1 MTPIL
6 SICIP
11 TYNRADILDRT
22 LKSIV
27 KEEVFRET
35 TDIEIVISD
44 NCSPDNTK
52 EVVEKYLSKF
62 PDKIKY
68 VRQENNIK
76 DKNFATV
83 LGYANGTFAKLHND
97 TLLVNKDGLTELVE
111 ILKAN
116 EDRSVVF
123 FVEIKKGEKASF
135 EKCSN
140 IEMFFDKVSYRAT
153 WIGGLCVN
161 SELYKTIENPAR
173 FSSLNF
179 SQIDIITRMLAKNSA
194 SLIVYSSFFEVQQL
208 NNKGGYN
215 VAEVFGT
222 NLIKILYSLKEE
234 EYISQKVVDK
244 IKKSVLKKVI
254 NFYYFDV
261 KKQYNFN
268 KSGYFKFL
276 FKYYKKY
283 PYFYINY
290 LKYQLLK
297 LKYFIYRKEDFNT
310 KKIVTILGFIK
321 FKSKINLKKKW
332 KAKNRHNFTTL
343 SNYYNFDNIIVGKYT
358 YGQINASLFSPTNEK
373 LYIGN
378 YCSIGGDVKF
388 IVAAEHDYKNLS
400 SYPFKVML
408 GGCETEAL
416 SKGDIVV
423 EDDVWIGNNALI
435 LSGVTIGQGAVVAAG
450 SVVTKDIEPYAIV
463 AGNPAKVIKYRFEPE
478 IIEKLK
484 RIDYSK
490 LTKEK
495 ALSVLPQLYTNL
507 TTENVDKILKE
518 VEN

>member
-1 MTPIL
+1 MKI
-6 SICIP
+6 
-11 TYNRADILDRT
+11 
-22 LKSIV
+22 
-27 KEEVFRET
+27 EVLF
-35 TDIEIVISD
+35 
-44 NCSPDNTK
+44 
-52 EVVEKYLSKF
+52 
-62 PDKIKY
+62 
-68 VRQENNIK
+68 
-76 DKNFATV
+76 
-83 LGYANGTFAKLHND
+83 
-97 TLLVNKDGLTELVE
+97 
-111 ILKAN
+111 
-116 EDRSVVF
+116 F

-194 SLIVYSSFFEVQQL
+194 SLIVYSSFFEVQCFKK
-208 NNKGGYN
+208 KGGYN
-215 VAEVFGT
+215 VAEVFGH
-222 NLIKILYSLKEE
+222 NLLTILYSLKKEGL
-234 EYISQKVVDK
+234 ISDTTLEK
-244 IKKSVLKKVI
+244 IKKDTLKKVI

-261 KKQYNFN
+261 KKQCNFT

-276 FKYYKKY
+276 FKYYKDC
-283 PYFYINY
+283 PYFYMNY
-290 LKYQLLK
+290 LKYQFLR
-297 LKYFIYRKEDFNT
+297 LKYFICRKQCISNERIITFC
-310 KKIVTILGFIK
+310 GFIK
-321 FKSKINLKKKW
+321 IKTRINLRKKW
-332 KAKNRHNFTTL
+332 RAKNRHNFTTL

-408 GGCETEAL
+408 GGYETEAL